1 MDKQTNFD
9 DYTVPQ
15 KTLVDFGMTFADE
28 QHTSKDDKLET
39 DD

>member
-15 KTLVDFGMTFADE
+15 KTLVDFGMTFNADKKKE
-28 QHTSKDDKLET
+28 QDNTEE
-39 DD
+39 